1 MPFRDV
7 SGASRPAIF
16 GVFRRNGTQNEW
28 NIFHPSVAHNK
39 WRIVFTF
46 INIYAMVYPEKF
58 RTFAARLNIIHQN
71 QFSMKKLFT
80 FLMAMI
86 IVAMCFAQNGKYEV
100 IGLPIDHNMD
110 RSNWY
115 GWYAQSGYVHTQV
128 AESEYFLFLPA
139 GTFDTIVT
147 LEKVRFY
154 TIPSE
159 NINNYTGDPFT
170 LDNDFIIKIYTGSS
184 VNGVDFNPG
193 TPVHTQSYNPAT
205 AGAEAG
211 PQSVTLSTPFTVNPT
226 DNVTIGIYS
235 AGLSSMGLCDDDA
248 TCANVNFALWPEYD
262 EGIHHYYWT
271 GSNPAWAYQNA
282 TVREHDPW
290 NLSVFYNDGRPYTYI
305 CDWYAEIYDPD
316 DEETYPDEVT
326 HIIVDEYT
334 DSLRLYCGM
343 FNKGLDPSIGQV
355 QLNAWIDDAN
365 LGRLDIFDGQDLGP
379 EEEQYDSVELNT
391 GWRIGPLA
399 VLAMSENYTD
409 FSFPFEMCV
418 NINPNLI
425 NGYTDPNINNNTY
438 CVQVGREEDFVG
450 VEENTN
456 TLNVT
461 PNPAS
466 TTLNIENAAGSQIF
480 VYNIAGQ
487 EVMSIESAEANE
499 TLNVSNLNAGLYIV
513 RVVNGNE
520 VSTAKVSIVR

>member
-1 MPFRDV
+1 
-7 SGASRPAIF
+7 
-16 GVFRRNGTQNEW
+16 
-28 NIFHPSVAHNK
+28 
-39 WRIVFTF
+39 
-46 INIYAMVYPEKF
+46 
-58 RTFAARLNIIHQN
+58 
-71 QFSMKKLFT
+71 MKKLFT

-86 IVAMCFAQNGKYEV
+86 VVAACFAQNGNKYEV
-100 IGLPIDHNMD
+100 VGLPVDQNMD

-128 AESEYFLFLPA
+128 AESEYFLFIPA
-139 GTFDTIVT
+139 GTFTTQVQ

-154 TIPSE
+154 TIPSA
-159 NINNYTGDPFT
+159 NINNYTGDEFT

-184 VNGVDFNPG
+184 VNGLDFNPG
-193 TPVHTQSYNPAT
+193 TVAQQQSYNPAT

-211 PQSVTLSTPFTVNPT
+211 PQEITLNVPFTVNPT
-226 DNVTIGIYS
+226 DNIAIGIYS
-235 AGLSSMGLCDDDA
+235 AGLSSMGLCEDDA
-248 TCANVNFALWPEYD
+248 NCANVNFALWPEYD

-271 GSNPAWAYQNA
+271 GLADPNTWAYQNL

-290 NLSVFYNDGRPYTYI
+290 NLSVYYNDGQGYVNL
-305 CDWYAEIYDPD
+305 CDWYAEIYDPE
-316 DEETYPDEVT
+316 DEETYPDGIE
-326 HIIVDEYT
+326 HLIVDEHT
-334 DSLRLYCGM
+334 DSLYLYAGM
-343 FNKGLDPSIGQV
+343 FNRGLDASIGQCV
-355 QLNAWIDDAN
+355 LNVWLDDENVGHQAFMEDN
-365 LGRLDIFDGQDLGP
+365 ELG
-379 EEEQYDSVELNT
+379 QYDIDSIDVNY

-399 VLAMSENYTD
+399 LLSMEENYD
-409 FSFPFEMCV
+409 AFAFPFELCI
-418 NINPNLI
+418 NINPNLLD
-425 NGYTDPNINNNTY
+425 GYSDPNPDNNTK

-450 VEENTN
+450 VRENTN

-466 TTLNIENAAGSQIF
+466 TTITIENAAGAQIF

-487 EVMSIESAEANE
+487 EVMSVESAEANE